1 MKNAITNYENTFFL
15 NGAAL
20 SGVISVDGSY
30 NIDYK
35 PINVIGQGFLKQ
47 VVAAVPKG
55 QMSITRYLVN
65 NDPVFYLTGDGSN
78 YNALS
83 LNAGLYYKNK
93 YFSFENGYLN
103 AFGINCR
110 VGEIPTIQSSFD
122 VFGNIGS
129 GFNPSGTSNVGMV
142 FVPQVK
148 NITITCRNSTSNR
161 VKDFNIDFNCPNIP
175 IYALQQSN
183 AEIPV
188 EVQNAYPI
196 EVNTSFSLDVDDYQT
211 KQLFDDLAAN
221 GTTNF
226 SIRVS
231 GTILNDIPLT
241 TADGVQLEAIN
252 SSVLSPL
259 YSFLKS
265 EDTTPIFNF
274 SNNNAII
281 TSEQVTS
288 SSDDIMSVKLS
299 YKTYLN

>member
-47 VVAAVPKG
+47 VIASVPKG
-55 QMSITRYLVN
+55 QMSVTRYLVT
-65 NDPVFYLTGDGSN
+65 NDPVFQLTGDGNN
-78 YNALS
+78 YNALA

-93 YFSFENGYLN
+93 YFAFSTGYLSS
-103 AFGINCR
+103 FGIKCQ
-110 VGEIPTIQSSFD
+110 VGEVPTIQSSFD
-122 VFGNIGS
+122 VFGDMGS
-129 GFNPSGTSNVGMV
+129 NFNPSGTSAAGMV

-148 NITITCRNSTSNR
+148 NITVTCRNSTSNR
-161 VKDFNIDFNCPNIP
+161 VKDFSIDFNCPNLP
-175 IYALQQSN
+175 IYALQENN

-188 EVQNAYPI
+188 EVQNIYPI

-211 KQLFDDLAAN
+211 KQLFDDLSAN
-221 GTTNF
+221 GITNF
-226 SIRVS
+226 AIRVS
-231 GTILNDIPLT
+231 GTVLNDIPLT
-241 TADGVQLEAIN
+241 ISTGGNFEAIN
-252 SSVLSPL
+252 SSVLTTL

-265 EDTTPIFNF
+265 EDATPIFNF

-281 TSEQVTS
+281 TSEQVAS